1 MIGHWLRQTLAVAR
15 FELRRFLLARRWIG
29 IYVMALAPVLLMYI
43 RSRMRVRDVDVMADA
58 TQSFSFLFE
67 LFILQFGVFISCA
80 VVFTQVFRGDILE
93 KTLHLYLLTPVRRE
107 IIAAGKYIAGVVLV
121 SVLFAGSTAASLL
134 LRYSENGVFNTFFFE
149 GPGLFHLTRYV
160 AVAVLA
166 TMAYGAVF
174 LLIGLLFKN
183 PGLPILFLLGWESL
197 SFALP
202 PILQRM
208 SVVYYLLPILP
219 VKVDRGPLA
228 ILIDPVSPLIGVPLI
243 LGFAVLVVAVSGW
256 FVRSVQITY
265 SAD

>member
-1 MIGHWLRQTLAVAR
+1 MIGHWLRQTGAIAR

-29 IYVMALAPVLLMYI
+29 IYVMAFAPVLLMYV
-43 RSRMRVRDVDVMADA
+43 RSRLPARDVDAVADA

-67 LFILQFGVFISCA
+67 FFILQFGIFISCA

-107 IIAAGKYIAGVVLV
+107 IIAAGKYIAAVVLV
-121 SVLFAGSTAASLL
+121 AVLFVGSTAASLL
-134 LRYSENGVFNTFFFE
+134 LRYSQSGVFNTFFFE
-149 GPGLFHLTRYV
+149 GPGVAHLVRYV

-166 TMAYGAVF
+166 TMAYGSVF

-183 PGLPILFLLGWESL
+183 PGVPTLFFLGWESL

-202 PILQRM
+202 SILQRISIM
-208 SVVYYLLPILP
+208 YYLLPILP
-219 VKVDRGPLA
+219 VKADRGAFA
-228 ILIDPVSPLIGVPLI
+228 ILVDPVSPMISVPLI
-243 LGFAVLVVAVSGW
+243 LAFAIVVVAASGW
-256 FVRSVQITY
+256 YVRSVQITY